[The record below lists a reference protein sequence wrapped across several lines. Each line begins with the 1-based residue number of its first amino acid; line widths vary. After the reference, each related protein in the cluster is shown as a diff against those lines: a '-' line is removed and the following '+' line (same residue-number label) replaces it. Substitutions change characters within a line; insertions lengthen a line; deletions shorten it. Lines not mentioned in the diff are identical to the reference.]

1 MADSDTLKALSDE
14 NRLRIVE
21 LLACGERC
29 VCELASQLDVS
40 DALVSHHIK
49 ALRESGLVRTRR
61 IGRWLHCSLDPAAFE
76 ALAARFGAVAQAAR
90 TAEGTS
96 TCCAPKPLA
105 DPDSATSAE
114 PSLEYPTAKEEIW
127 P

>member
-1 MADSDTLKALSDE
+1 MADSDTLKALSDD

-29 VCELASQLDVS
+29 VCELATELDVS
-40 DALVSHHIK
+40 DALVSHHLK

-61 IGRWLHCSLDPAAFE
+61 IGRWLHCSLDASAFE
-76 ALAARFGAVAQAAR
+76 ALAARFGAIARAAR
-90 TAEGTS
+90 DAEGTS
-96 TCCAPKPLA
+96 TCCSPTSET
-105 DPDSATSAE
+105 DTDSSGVATS
-114 PSLEYPTAKEEIW
+114 STEYPTVKEEIW